1 MEVIYANNA
10 FRWVYIHHPLM
21 NSSMMTINISMPKGL
36 YAEAKKKAKK
46 YHYASVS
53 EVIRNALR
61 WWLSDN
67 LTVNGFTP
75 EFEEWILKAEKEAD
89 KGNVIVWDG
98 KGSFGDFVLREGK
111 KKWGKNDKSKSRGKL
126 LPRTEKAHRAG
137 SEMERYSGAAAAV
150 V

>member
-1 MEVIYANNA
+1 MDT
-10 FRWVYIHHPLM
+10 
-21 NSSMMTINISMPKGL
+21 MTINISMPRGL
-36 YAEAKKKAKK
+36 YAEAKKKAKR

-75 EFEEWILKAEKEAD
+75 EFEEEVLMAEKEAD

-111 KKWGKNDKSKSRGKL
+111 KKWGKNDKSKSSRKL
-126 LPRTEKAHRAG
+126 LARVGKAYRAG
-137 SEMERYSGAAAAV
+137 SGMEKYSGAAAAV